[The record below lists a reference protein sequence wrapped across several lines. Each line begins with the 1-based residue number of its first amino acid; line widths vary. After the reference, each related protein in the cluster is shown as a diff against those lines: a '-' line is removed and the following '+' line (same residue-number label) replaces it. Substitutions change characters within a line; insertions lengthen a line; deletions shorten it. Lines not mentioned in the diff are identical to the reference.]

1 MDHQVLLTILREKL
15 HDNRF
20 LRLLDH
26 LLQAGYLEDWR
37 YHKTLSGTP
46 QGSIVSP
53 ILSNIY
59 GRLFGRMGT
68 VASMQP

>member
-1 MDHQVLLTILREKL
+1 
-15 HDNRF
+15 
-20 LRLLDH
+20 

-37 YHKTLSGTP
+37 YHATYSGSP
-46 QGSIVSP
+46 QGGVVSP
-53 ILSNIY
+53 ILANIY